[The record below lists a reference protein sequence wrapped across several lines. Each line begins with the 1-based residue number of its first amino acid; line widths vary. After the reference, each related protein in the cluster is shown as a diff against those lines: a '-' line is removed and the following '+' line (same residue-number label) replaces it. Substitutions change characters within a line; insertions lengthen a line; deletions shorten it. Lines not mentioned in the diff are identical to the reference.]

1 MSGYYASLNKFELVE
16 DQVMFRSLLRRLLF
30 EECRGTVM
38 FEAGSLEEL
47 HANVERLK
55 WVDLLV
61 LDNRLS
67 DGDAV
72 DSVDEMLW
80 QALEEERRLSA

>member
-1 MSGYYASLNKFELVE
+1 MVE

-55 WVDLLV
+55 RVDLLV